1 MSPKPPQLVLLVTA
15 LTATVAA
22 AEPMDL
28 GNPEARWV
36 SVRFE
41 VSPADRPGRIDAV
54 YSDPIIARLEPAEH
68 GGRVELT
75 ISGRAVEDQLLRE
88 HDPVPGSFSDFV
100 WSFDAATGHVLSAT
114 ASGTLLRSLDL
125 GLWTSQLE
133 ARVRFEMDTHRVA
146 GFRPARRLLGQ
157 RVHRFCVPDP
167 AEDCNPVDASA
178 YDSATGYVNAVGHVD
193 VDTRLMRLR
202 TFSSLG
208 EAIFNEL
215 DPAPDH
221 RWAALAPER

>member
-1 MSPKPPQLVLLVTA
+1 MTRKPPQLVLLVAA
-15 LTATVAA
+15 LTATVAT

-28 GNPEARWV
+28 GNPDARWV

-41 VSPADRPGRIDAV
+41 VSPADRPGQIDTV
-54 YSDPIIARLEPAEH
+54 YSDRIVARLEPGKHA
-68 GGRVELT
+68 GRVELT

-114 ASGTLLRSLDL
+114 VSGTLIRSLDL

-133 ARVRFEMDTHRVA
+133 ARVRFEMDTRRIA
-146 GFRPARRLLGQ
+146 GFRGARRLLGQ
-157 RVHRFCVPDP
+157 RVHHFCLPNP
-167 AEDCNPVDASA
+167 AEECHPVNASA

-193 VDTRLMRLR
+193 VETRLMQLR

-208 EAIFNEL
+208 EAIFSEL
-215 DPAPDH
+215 DPSPDH
-221 RWAALAPER
+221 RWAALAPEH